1 MRKPLLLALALIA
14 MPALAFDQAQVMQPA
29 ALSNVQS
36 VHIAPVALE
45 LPAAARRGDRRGDA
59 PRPVAARDAETK
71 AADLTAALRRAFAK
85 DFTVVDAPG
94 PGVLVI
100 EATLTRLEASRPT
113 MADYHREP
121 GHGFESVYAGGAA
134 VDVRLSRDGSDIAVL
149 KDRYVGSFGDGT
161 PRIGVWQD
169 TDRAFS
175 LWSRQLPS
183 WVAHPETASR

>member
-14 MPALAFDQAQVMQPA
+14 IPALAFDQAQVMQPA

-45 LPAAARRGDRRGDA
+45 LPAATRRGDRRGDA
-59 PRPVAARDAETK
+59 PRPVAASDAETK
-71 AADLTAALRRAFAK
+71 AGDLTAALRRAFAK
-85 DFTVVDAPG
+85 NFTVVDAPG

-121 GHGFESVYAGGAA
+121 GLGFESVYAGGAA
-134 VDVRLSRDGSDIAVL
+134 MDVRLSRDGSDVAVL

-169 TDRAFS
+169 ADRAFS
-175 LWSRQLPS
+175 RWSRQLPA
-183 WVAHPETASR
+183 WVAQPETASR